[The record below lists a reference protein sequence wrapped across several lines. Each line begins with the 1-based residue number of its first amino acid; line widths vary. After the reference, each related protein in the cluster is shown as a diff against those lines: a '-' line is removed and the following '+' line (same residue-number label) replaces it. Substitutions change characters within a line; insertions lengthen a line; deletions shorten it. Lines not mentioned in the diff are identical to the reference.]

1 MKYCNSINGVVFLF
15 DHIRCALWIG
25 LVELSLVALFINI
38 VQCWLSFTKSI
49 PTWSYKQFLKSNK
62 KWKKSQQKQIPLAGI
77 QPCTTWGEHNVQN
90 ICIAWNCTG
99 FFCGQT
105 ALSLRPYD
113 YNVHIIC
120 TSYLPA
126 GGNCYEKARKKK
138 SYV

>member
-1 MKYCNSINGVVFLF
+1 MESIQKGIFYSFFLF

-49 PTWSYKQFLKSNK
+49 PTRSYKQFLKSNK

-77 QPCTTWGEHNVQN
+77 QPCTTWGEHNVHN

-99 FFCGQT
+99 FFVVKQPWACD
-105 ALSLRPYD
+105 LM
-113 YNVHIIC
+113 IIML
-120 TSYLPA
+120 TSYVQAICLL
-126 GGNCYEKARKKK
+126 GETVTKKWEKK
-138 SYV
+138 